1 MPSRSFLTPRTSPI
15 RTMLSADKVIAP
27 AAAKALE
34 QKRRMTEIELTKPQ
48 EAQCCL
54 SEPAQ
59 GNLFHKISHANI
71 LQGILTDAGR
81 PCNSPARRSTT
92 ARPAFRS

>member
-1 MPSRSFLTPRTSPI
+1 
-15 RTMLSADKVIAP
+15 MLSADKVIAP

-59 GNLFHKISHANI
+59 GNLFHKKRSRSRAYRSCASRGGEGFSKVLPHTYTA
-71 LQGILTDAGR
+71 
-81 PCNSPARRSTT
+81 ARLR
-92 ARPAFRS
+92 